1 MLRKIYHGRNDYLF
15 ISLEEADALIEFSGL
30 PKKDFKYITF
40 SDMPAGEKRYIL
52 CSQKVSDEIIDKMNI
67 AITEYV
73 LKE

>member
-1 MLRKIYHGRNDYLF
+1 
-15 ISLEEADALIEFSGL
+15 
-30 PKKDFKYITF
+30 
-40 SDMPAGEKRYIL
+40 MPAGEKRYIL